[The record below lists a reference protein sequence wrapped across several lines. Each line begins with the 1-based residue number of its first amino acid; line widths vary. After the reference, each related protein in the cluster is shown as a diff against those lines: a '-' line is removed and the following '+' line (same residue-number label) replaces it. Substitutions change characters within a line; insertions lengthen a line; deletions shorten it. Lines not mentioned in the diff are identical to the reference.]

1 MGTSLSSAALSGTAA
16 QGRWGGRRGGV
27 CERVFLV
34 LVRPTALK
42 LLGSSLHEAQL
53 VTRERGANLAMVA
66 FPCVPGKAFPD
77 LMRLLD
83 DLHLPSEW
91 EHTTRAAFLD
101 FWPCSFLPEENF
113 TGNLMVQFP
122 QVCLDLSSD
131 PLMAPVKI
139 FDACGHSL
147 DDNASLRVS
156 SALFMDF
163 PWQSGDYGLLLS
175 ATQVC
180 RQPIDSDVAL
190 CSATAFQMPIFS
202 EGLSFRPGTQ
212 QMR

>member
-1 MGTSLSSAALSGTAA
+1 
-16 QGRWGGRRGGV
+16 
-27 CERVFLV
+27 
-34 LVRPTALK
+34 
-42 LLGSSLHEAQL
+42 
-53 VTRERGANLAMVA
+53 MVA

-122 QVCLDLSSD
+122 QVCLDFSSD
-131 PLMAPVKI
+131 PLMVPVKI

-147 DDNASLRVS
+147 DDNASLRIS

-180 RQPIDSDVAL
+180 RQPCRIFQLDQPSSCLSRFFSVRDPGVMIDLFGGFGGWKMGLSMLHHYAKAGLPPLLCSVEIDSDVAYARL
-190 CSATAFQMPIFS
+190 LLFRCQ
-202 EGLSFRPGTQ
+202 SFRKGPFAP
-212 QMR
+212 RL